1 MVSTAGGGETERT
14 GSGELGP
21 LGASA
26 TAAALPLS
34 LTAMLLM
41 LPEGDARPLP
51 LPPPPPPPPSW
62 FAGVVGCAGGGAV
75 AADDAR
81 IGPEEVGGTEEEG
94 KCSRG
99 STSVSAMLP
108 VAVESCC
115 AHLPATK

>member
-26 TAAALPLS
+26 TAEAHPLS

-51 LPPPPPPPPSW
+51 PPPPPSW
-62 FAGVVGCAGGGAV
+62 FVAGVVVGSGDGGGAV
-75 AADDAR
+75 AVADDAR
-81 IGPEEVGGTEEEG
+81 LGPEVGTTEEG
-94 KCSRG
+94 KCLRR
-99 STSVSAMLP
+99 STSSVSAMLSAIAC
-108 VAVESCC
+108 V
-115 AHLPATK
+115 HLPATE